1 MPGKLEAALSSFKD
15 FREFVPD
22 FLAPE
27 LREIKVSQKVLETAV
42 AELRAEM
49 KAGFDRID
57 RRMETYEDVQ
67 KLKEEMAEIRGE
79 RRARQKEPAA

>member
-1 MPGKLEAALSSFKD
+1 
-15 FREFVPD
+15 
-22 FLAPE
+22 
-27 LREIKVSQKVLETAV
+27 
-42 AELRAEM
+42 M

-67 KLKEEMAEIRGE
+67 KLKEEMTEIRGE